1 MLRRVTALA
10 ALGGESAFAASEEA
24 GSIHRR
30 LGIPFTEVIRRR
42 HARTSACAIVG
53 LSWDFHPPA
62 AGRQSDRPVPSD
74 YTTSH

>member
-10 ALGGESAFAASEEA
+10 ALGGEGALDSSEET

-30 LGIPFTEVIRRR
+30 LGIPFTEINRRR
-42 HARTSACAIVG
+42 HARTSACAVVG
-53 LSWDFHPPA
+53 LSWNFDPPA
-62 AGRQSDRPVPSD
+62 AVQHDDRLLPPD

>member
-10 ALGGESAFAASEEA
+10 ALGGESAFAASAEA

-42 HARTSACAIVG
+42 HARTSAAAIVG

-62 AGRQSDRPVPSD
+62 AGRRNDKPVPSD
-74 YTTSH
+74 FSASH

>member
-10 ALGGESAFAASEEA
+10 ALGGEDALASSEET

-30 LGIPFTEVIRRR
+30 LGVPFTEVIRRR
-42 HARTSACAIVG
+42 HARTSACAVVG
-53 LSWDFHPPA
+53 LSWDFDPPA
-62 AGRQSDRPVPSD
+62 AVRHDDKPVAPD